1 MISDVK
7 KILLIRFS
15 SYGDVTQ
22 SLSIPSKLASLG
34 QGSAVEIHWATKSDF
49 VPLLQGHP
57 HITKIWALQKNQGW
71 RGLWSLVRGLR
82 RENFTHI
89 YDAHNN
95 LRSHL
100 ICWLLQPPLAWNRIF
115 LPPLLLRKSQ
125 KRWKRFLLFRLR
137 INTYRQPFSGQR
149 DLLEPLREW
158 GLDESLPPPPQIVVS
173 TSAEASV
180 KKSLQEMGVTSGYYA
195 LAPSA
200 AHALKRWPMGHW
212 KNLVDLLP
220 NETFVVL
227 GGPTDHFLKE
237 LSDHAPHRVF
247 NFAGKTDFAGTTAL
261 IANARALITN
271 DTGVLHVAEQLGKKA
286 VALMGPAPFGFPS
299 RPSTQVMEIKLKC
312 RPCSKH
318 GQGPC
323 VNEKFHRCL
332 VDITPTQVMV
342 ALQEKNKEGS
352 AS

>member
-1 MISDVK
+1 MITEVR

-22 SLSIPSKLASLG
+22 SLSIPSKLAAL
-34 QGSAVEIHWATKSDF
+34 QADVHWATKSEF

-57 HITKIWALQKNQGW
+57 HIKKIWSLQKNQGLL
-71 RGLWSLVRGLR
+71 GLWQFIRNLR
-82 RENFTHI
+82 KERFTHI

-100 ICWLLQPPLAWNRIF
+100 ICWFLQPPLALDRIF
-115 LPPLLLRKSQ
+115 SPPLLLRKSQ

-137 INTYRQPFSGQR
+137 INRYRQPFSGQR
-149 DLLEPLREW
+149 DLLEPLAEW
-158 GLDESLPPPPQIVVS
+158 GIDEILPAPPQIVV
-173 TSAEASV
+173 AEGAAASV
-180 KKSLQEMGVTSGYYA
+180 KASLEKAGLTSSYYA

-200 AHALKRWPMGHW
+200 AHALKRWPLSHW
-212 KNLVDLLP
+212 KILVDQMP
-220 NETFVVL
+220 QEKFVIL
-227 GGPTDHFLKE
+227 GGPSDQFLNE
-237 LSDHAPHRVF
+237 LAVHAPERVV
-247 NFAGKTDFAGTTAL
+247 NFAGKTNYAETTAL
-261 IANARALITN
+261 IAGARALITN

-299 RPSTQVMEIKLKC
+299 RPSTQVMEILLSC

-323 VNEKFHRCL
+323 VNEKFHRCM
-332 VDITPTQVMV
+332 VDIHPSEVV
-342 ALQEKNKEGS
+342 AALRRAES
-352 AS
+352 SL